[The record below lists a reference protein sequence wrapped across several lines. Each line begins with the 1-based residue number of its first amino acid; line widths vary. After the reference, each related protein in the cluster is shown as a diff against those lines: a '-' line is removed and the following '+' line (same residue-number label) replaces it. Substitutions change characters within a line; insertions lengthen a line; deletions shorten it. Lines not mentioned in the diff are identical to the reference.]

1 MRVSGFVMTDES
13 GDVLAVSVGGSG
25 DLLKAA
31 SCGSDMTKAAPESAE
46 ELVAEH
52 EHLVDV
58 LRSPDHKDD
67 LEEAAKQEA
76 ELAEYRAEA
85 GEEMSKAHVKGYTR
99 KDGTYVEEHDD
110 SRQAAQAQQPSARP
124 VPAQKV
130 NAISDK
136 HSEALISKSPEWD
149 HNGFRGKKV
158 PASDVAGLP
167 EFSHKEVYG
176 HDSKTSPAGTDFSK
190 EFAGKGHQ
198 GFVLKHPDGKRSF
211 VDTQGY
217 NYARYHAPVDD
228 APAADAPAQASSSP
242 GKFEYP
248 SHVKNW
254 SDKAHF
260 LEQIPESQRTPEWK
274 AAYKK
279 ASVQSMYGKGQSPEY
294 KAHLAASKGG
304 ASKGGDAYGH
314 PNVVG
319 KADFGEESP
328 EKGWS
333 MKFAGTEYT
342 ATGKEGNSM
351 HDQTPVREFES
362 EDGHRVWADAA
373 GRVHADSTSE
383 VAALRQKHEAS
394 AKPAA
399 KASAKVASKKEA
411 AVTDAS
417 LKKHPMWSQSDFDYF
432 KEKGYEPKEIKEI
445 WDRDQ
450 ASGHSPVTHQK
461 APDVVGVVSDP
472 DHNKKGAAKKVV
484 AKTQNEG
491 YGYHGEAM
499 NQHIRDKHG
508 EEAYLGSLSEK
519 DVKAAYDAGHKK
531 FAEAAQKLVDAGHFD
546 NHDQAREYLDSTHG
560 RHLHDGATFHGGD
573 ISKVKWLAK
582 DVAAYKKKAGLAG
595 KPMAKALLFV
605 GSKSAAA
612 ELAEMAKSHVSAYT
626 RKDGVFVADH
636 ERQVVAHLPKNVK
649 QMVRDVAT
657 SDAAPEHKKAAID
670 ALVAPHVREAGFGF
684 DEGAGVKVTGRV
696 GGQGQVGVIHSVAP
710 SGHFY
715 IVKFPDGTRASYHES
730 DLTLHDGDDL
740 DDDDWENDR

>member
-31 SCGSDMTKAAPESAE
+31 ACGPDITKAAPESSE

-110 SRQAAQAQQPSARP
+110 SRQAAQAQQPSGR
-124 VPAQKV
+124 
-130 NAISDK
+130 
-136 HSEALISKSPEWD
+136 
-149 HNGFRGKKV
+149 
-158 PASDVAGLP
+158 
-167 EFSHKEVYG
+167 
-176 HDSKTSPAGTDFSK
+176 
-190 EFAGKGHQ
+190 
-198 GFVLKHPDGKRSF
+198 
-211 VDTQGY
+211 
-217 NYARYHAPVDD
+217 
-228 APAADAPAQASSSP
+228 
-242 GKFEYP
+242 FEYP

-279 ASVQSMYGKGQSPEY
+279 ASAQSMYGKGHSPEY

-319 KADFGEESP
+319 KADFGKESP

-362 EDGHRVWADAA
+362 EDGHRVWADGA

-394 AKPAA
+394 AKPVA
-399 KASAKVASKKEA
+399 KKPTEKKVAVKS
-411 AVTDAS
+411 DG
-417 LKKHPMWSQSDFDYF
+417 LKD
-432 KEKGYEPKEIKEI
+432 GVPKEGE
-445 WDRDQ
+445 
-450 ASGHSPVTHQK
+450 V
-461 APDVVGVVSDP
+461 
-472 DHNKKGAAKKVV
+472 
-484 AKTQNEG
+484 
-491 YGYHGEAM
+491 GYHEHTTYGVYHQPGSTVKDNFGKTHKVLE
-499 NQHIRDKHG
+499 HRDSQVLMEDGTWFHPTN
-508 EEAYLGSLSEK
+508 
-519 DVKAAYDAGHKK
+519 VHK
-531 FAEAAQKLVDAGHFD
+531 QG
-546 NHDQAREYLDSTHG
+546 
-560 RHLHDGATFHGGD
+560 
-573 ISKVKWLAK
+573 
-582 DVAAYKKKAGLAG
+582 G

-626 RKDGVFVADH
+626 RKDGVFVGEH
-636 ERQVVAHLPKNVK
+636 ERPGQFRIGDP
-649 QMVRDVAT
+649 
-657 SDAAPEHKKAAID
+657 
-670 ALVAPHVREAGFGF
+670 
-684 DEGAGVKVTGRV
+684 VKVTAPV
-696 GGQGQVGVIHSVAP
+696 MGQGQVGEIHDTAP
-710 SGHFY
+710 SGHFH
-715 IVKFPDGTRASYHES
+715 IVKFPDGSKSSYHES
-730 DLTLHDGDDL
+730 DLSLHEDGEDEF
-740 DDDDWENDR
+740 DDDEENDR

>member
-176 HDSKTSPAGTDFSK
+176 HDSKTSPSGSDFSK

-217 NYARYHAPVDD
+217 NYARYHAPVED
-228 APAADAPAQASSSP
+228 APAADAPAQASSSS

-319 KADFGEESP
+319 KADFGKESP

-342 ATGKEGNSM
+342 ATGKDGNSM

-362 EDGHRVWADAA
+362 EDGHRVWADGA
-373 GRVHADSTSE
+373 GRVHADSTGE

-394 AKPAA
+394 AKPVA
-399 KASAKVASKKEA
+399 KKPTEKKVAVKS
-411 AVTDAS
+411 DG
-417 LKKHPMWSQSDFDYF
+417 LKD
-432 KEKGYEPKEIKEI
+432 GVPKEGE
-445 WDRDQ
+445 
-450 ASGHSPVTHQK
+450 V
-461 APDVVGVVSDP
+461 
-472 DHNKKGAAKKVV
+472 
-484 AKTQNEG
+484 
-491 YGYHGEAM
+491 GYHEHTTYGVYHQPGSTVKDNFGKTHKVLE
-499 NQHIRDKHG
+499 HRDSQVLMEDGTWFHPTK
-508 EEAYLGSLSEK
+508 
-519 DVKAAYDAGHKK
+519 VHK
-531 FAEAAQKLVDAGHFD
+531 QG
-546 NHDQAREYLDSTHG
+546 
-560 RHLHDGATFHGGD
+560 
-573 ISKVKWLAK
+573 
-582 DVAAYKKKAGLAG
+582 G

-626 RKDGVFVADH
+626 RKDGVFVGDH